1 MKAIL
6 LAAGRG
12 SRMQQL
18 TDARPKCLV
27 ELHGR
32 PLLEWQ
38 LESLRLAGITEIA
51 IVTGYRRELLARY
64 ELVEFHN
71 QRWAQTNMLSSLA
84 CAESWLLSGPCLVGY
99 TDIFYQPQALRDLMT
114 SPAALAIS
122 YDPHWRQL
130 WERRFV
136 DPLTDA
142 ESFRIDAAGNL
153 LEIGQRA
160 EQIEAI
166 QGQYMGLLRFT
177 PEGWREVLNSRAAL
191 AGEQRDSLHM
201 TGALQRV
208 VEAGRLKIATIAY
221 HGYWGE
227 IDSEQDLLACADI
240 AQAFAAAVEG
250 ERAEIGHRQVCHAQ
264 HDISGHLSEAAMKEI
279 NHTPPVPANIHP
291 HVRQTTRGRTIWITG
306 LSGSGKSTTA
316 YEVEARLLAEG
327 AACHVLDGDNLRHGI
342 NKDLGF
348 TLQDRT
354 ENIRRTAE
362 IAKLF
367 SEAGLITIVSLI
379 SPLTSDRALA
389 RTIVG
394 SENFIEVFMNT
405 PIEVCEQRDP
415 KDLYKK
421 ARLGQ
426 IPNFTGITSPYQV
439 PTTPDICVSSE
450 NATPSEIAEIIIGM
464 VKGRTAEMPTDSI
477 SMQ

>member
-64 ELVEFHN
+64 ELVEFRN

-114 SPAALAIS
+114 SPAALAIC

-153 LEIGQRA
+153 LEIGQRC
-160 EQIEAI
+160 EQIDTI

-177 PEGWREVLNSRAAL
+177 PEGWREVLNVRAAL
-191 AGEQRDSLHM
+191 AGEQRDAMHM
-201 TGALQRV
+201 TGALQLVVAAGHLRV
-208 VEAGRLKIATIAY
+208 AALAY
-221 HGYWGE
+221 HGLWGE
-227 IDSEQDLLACADI
+227 IDSQHDLQAADEVG
-240 AQAFAAAVEG
+240 QHFAAAFARD
-250 ERAEIGHRQVCHAQ
+250 RAQALGRP
-264 HDISGHLSEAAMKEI
+264 L
-279 NHTPPVPANIHP
+279 PAN
-291 HVRQTTRGRTIWITG
+291 G
-306 LSGSGKSTTA
+306 
-316 YEVEARLLAEG
+316 
-327 AACHVLDGDNLRHGI
+327 
-342 NKDLGF
+342 
-348 TLQDRT
+348 
-354 ENIRRTAE
+354 
-362 IAKLF
+362 
-367 SEAGLITIVSLI
+367 
-379 SPLTSDRALA
+379 
-389 RTIVG
+389 
-394 SENFIEVFMNT
+394 
-405 PIEVCEQRDP
+405 EQER
-415 KDLYKK
+415 
-421 ARLGQ
+421 
-426 IPNFTGITSPYQV
+426 
-439 PTTPDICVSSE
+439 
-450 NATPSEIAEIIIGM
+450 
-464 VKGRTAEMPTDSI
+464 
-477 SMQ
+477 

>member
-12 SRMQQL
+12 SRMRQL

-38 LESLRLAGITEIA
+38 LESLRLAGISEIA

-71 QRWAQTNMLSSLA
+71 PRWAQTNMLSSLA
-84 CAESWLLSGPCLVGY
+84 CTEDWLLSGPCVVGY
-99 TDIFYQPQALRDLMT
+99 TDIFYQPQAIRALMAC
-114 SPAALAIS
+114 PAPLAIS

-130 WERRFV
+130 WEKRFA

-142 ESFRIDAAGNL
+142 ETFRIDAAGNL
-153 LEIGQRA
+153 LEIGLRP
-160 EQIEAI
+160 ERIEAI

-177 PEGWREVLNSRAAL
+177 PEGWREMLNIRAAL
-191 AGEQRDSLHM
+191 ADEQRDGMHM

-208 VEAGRLKIATIAY
+208 VEAGRLKIVTVAY
-221 HGYWGE
+221 QGNWGE
-227 IDSEQDLLACADI
+227 IDSEQDLLACADS
-240 AQAFAAAVEG
+240 ARAFVAAVEG
-250 ERAEIGHRQVCHAQ
+250 ERAETSQRQVCRAQ
-264 HDISGHLSEAAMKEI
+264 RDISGHVSDAAMKEMS
-279 NHTPPVPANIHP
+279 HTQPAPANIYP
-291 HVRQTTRGRTIWITG
+291 HVRQTPRGGIIWITG

-327 AACHVLDGDNLRHGI
+327 IACHVLDGDNLRHGI

-348 TLQDRT
+348 TLQDRA

-367 SEAGLITIVSLI
+367 SEAGLIAIVSLI
-379 SPLTSDRALA
+379 SPLTSDRVLA

-394 SENFIEVFMNT
+394 DEGFIEVFMNT

-415 KDLYKK
+415 KDLYRK

-439 PTTPDICVSSE
+439 PTSPDICVSSE

-464 VKGRTAEMPTDSI
+464 VKERMAEIPTDTI